1 LKIED
6 CVTVYHKDAVKIDN
20 SLVVWFLEFP
30 TIVRTCN
37 PMQPRIFM
45 RKSTTI
51 MYKTTLNLLQ
61 RFLFKIFNLQ
71 SSIFNQLKPVFVLI
85 AVLCLL
91 GNSSPLL
98 SEDDPHGLEPAEDMV
113 FIPQL
118 AGLKNKQYRNQSGQ
132 KKQLS
137 EAIVLRKSSIA
148 DDGATVPAGG
158 LFYIS
163 ETEGHAEPLVRDPFL
178 ILGEHTYLVDL
189 VTTKRIVKGLK
200 VDKGEKAPVEDS
212 GYRMWFDY
220 ATDHYEKPYGELAL
234 ISPSGGW
241 PLEFPISSEF
251 PGRNEVRELDLKEGY
266 IEQLKGFYL
275 DREYLYGATRFVA
288 KSLDSETAEFETIEF
303 PVITEA
309 TFSMHRPIVL
319 EVRQED
325 YRFYFN
331 KRIYAY
337 RRPDGFL
344 VKVTNFT
351 GSKVYAEKLIK
362 PITAQKYKSSP
373 DEKDKYH
380 LTIPELDIRIEITL
394 QPPLLKNSD
403 FVPWSG
409 GQSHGFQDGN
419 FRFVI
424 YRDLVTL
431 RHGEAW
437 PLDER
442 YKVILEPNLMTGMLQ
457 RLVIENANPITF
469 SNKKTSY
476 TGPVKY
482 SNIWNR
488 PAFKVVAGKFE
499 DLIIE
504 GEIEGTVVKELYV
517 RDYFLMR
524 TDNMVFWEEEGR
536 ENIDF
541 FLGSSPVLEPILE
554 HTFLERLASTD
565 FSTVVEGSHFTSYPK
580 VVSDSSFYEP
590 DHTAP
595 FVARFSALKRRPARN
610 RKDERLVSAES
621 VYIRGS
627 YVDYRNNRIIIPPA
641 GLCYSTRNARNLRT
655 LAGESFFILGKRVF
669 LASFKSSTFV
679 RKNFDLDFWKNQPMG
694 DGNLTY
700 WQDELL
706 GIRNKALRFTKHF
719 YLDDRPGLEV
729 SLMKYSGNRWGA
741 HFFLTQ
747 GLDRDSGNRY
757 LMPEVF
763 AEGATYVIP
772 EYVGS
777 NYIKIKEFATPSIEA
792 IRFTY
797 KRPKEA
803 VMGPGE
809 QIPLGDYVLECTSVN
824 RNARTAGLVLKD
836 VNGQIVASKVL
847 GPLDQEILNIL
858 PQHQDAVAAV
868 QLRYQNVQVE
878 MDVMEPFENG
888 KARIYLFVEV
898 EELERGTPFPFD
910 PRFMVRPDVCGHCY
924 QVNEVLLDNPDPIIL
939 DKNNPVYEGPKKE
952 NGRPLFRIVVDDFD
966 GEMIH
971 AWHIE
976 SGEGEDLIKT
986 DNLAFRPRTN
996 LDVLLGVNGTT
1007 EGFLRLSMLPRLGF
1021 REYWRTSGDAPV
1033 DKLSGSVNTGG
1044 SAHIRR

>member
-1 LKIED
+1 MKMM
-6 CVTVYHKDAVKIDN
+6 KPA
-20 SLVVWFLEFP
+20 FA
-30 TIVRTCN
+30 
-37 PMQPRIFM
+37 FM
-45 RKSTTI
+45 
-51 MYKTTLNLLQ
+51 
-61 RFLFKIFNLQ
+61 
-71 SSIFNQLKPVFVLI
+71 
-85 AVLCLL
+85 AALCLL
-91 GNSSPLL
+91 GLPSPLL
-98 SEDDPHGLEPAEDMV
+98 SEEDPHGLEPAANMV
-113 FIPQL
+113 FMPQV

-132 KKQLS
+132 EKHLS
-137 EAIVLRKSSIA
+137 EAIVLRKSSVA
-148 DDGATVPAGG
+148 DGRATVPAGG

-178 ILGEHTYLVDL
+178 ILGEHAYLVDL
-189 VTTKRIVKGLK
+189 VTAKRVVKDLK
-200 VDKGEKAPVEDS
+200 VDKREKIPVEDS

-241 PLEFPISSEF
+241 PLEFPISTEF
-251 PGRNEVRELDLKEGY
+251 PGREDVRKLDLKEGY
-266 IEQLKGFYL
+266 VGQLKGFYL

-288 KSLDSETAEFETIEF
+288 KSLDADTAEFETIEF

-309 TFSMHRPIVL
+309 TFSMHRPVVL

-362 PITAQKYKSSP
+362 PTTAQKYKSSP
-373 DEKDKYH
+373 AEKDKYY
-380 LTIPELDIRIEITL
+380 LSIPELDIRIEIAL
-394 QPPLLKNSD
+394 QPPFLENSD
-403 FVPWSG
+403 FVPWSS
-409 GQSHGFQDGN
+409 GQSHGFEEGT

-424 YRDLVTL
+424 YRGLITL

-437 PLDER
+437 PLDNR
-442 YKVILEPNLMTGMLQ
+442 YNVILEPNLMTGMLQ
-457 RLVIENANPITF
+457 RLVIENADTIVF
-469 SNKKTSY
+469 SNENDSY

-482 SNIWNR
+482 SDIWNR

-499 DLIIE
+499 DKVVD

-517 RDYFLMR
+517 RDYFFTR
-524 TDNMVFWEEEGR
+524 TDNMVFWEKEGR

-554 HTFLERLASTD
+554 STFLERLASSD
-565 FSTVVEGSHFTSYPK
+565 FGTIVEGSHFTSYPK

-595 FVARFSALKRRPARN
+595 FVARFDGLERRIYRN
-610 RKDERLVSAES
+610 RKSERLLSTES

-627 YVDYRNNRIIIPPA
+627 YVDYRNNRVVIPPA
-641 GLCYSTRNARNLRT
+641 GLCYSTRNARNMRT
-655 LAGESFFILGKRVF
+655 LAGESFFILGERAF
-669 LASFKSSTFV
+669 LTSFKSSTYV

-694 DGNLTY
+694 DGNLMY

-706 GIRNKALRFTKHF
+706 GIQNKALRFTKHF

-747 GLDRDSGNRY
+747 GLDRDGGNRY

-763 AEGATYVIP
+763 AEGGTFIIP

-777 NYIKIKEFATPSIEA
+777 NYVKIKEFATPSIEA
-792 IRFTY
+792 ISFTY
-797 KRPKEA
+797 EKPEEVVLARGDN
-803 VMGPGE
+803 V
-809 QIPLGDYVLECTSVN
+809 PLGEYTLECTSVDPRAKTVGLAL
-824 RNARTAGLVLKD
+824 RNA
-836 VNGQIVASKVL
+836 NGEVVAAKEL
-847 GPLDQEILNIL
+847 GPLNQEMIDIL
-858 PQHQDAVAAV
+858 PQHLDAVTAMQFQHADVQAELDIQQPFDGNKARLYLFTAV
-868 QLRYQNVQVE
+868 QN
-878 MDVMEPFENG
+878 
-888 KARIYLFVEV
+888 
-898 EELERGTPFPFD
+898 LERGAPFPFD

-924 QVNEVLLDNPDPIIL
+924 QVNEVLLDNPEPIIL
-939 DKNNPVYEGPKKE
+939 DKNNPIYDGPKGK
-952 NGRPLFRIVVDDFD
+952 NGQPLFRIVLDDFD

-971 AWHIE
+971 AWHVE
-976 SGEGEDLIKT
+976 SEKGDELIRT

-1007 EGFLRLSMLPRLGF
+1007 EGFLRLSMLPRLSF
-1021 REYWRTSGDAPV
+1021 MEYWRTSRYAPA

>member
-1 LKIED
+1 
-6 CVTVYHKDAVKIDN
+6 
-20 SLVVWFLEFP
+20 
-30 TIVRTCN
+30 
-37 PMQPRIFM
+37 
-45 RKSTTI
+45 
-51 MYKTTLNLLQ
+51 
-61 RFLFKIFNLQ
+61 
-71 SSIFNQLKPVFVLI
+71 
-85 AVLCLL
+85 
-91 GNSSPLL
+91 
-98 SEDDPHGLEPAEDMV
+98 MV
-113 FIPQL
+113 FMPKL
-118 AGLKNKQYRNQSGQ
+118 AGLKNKRYRNQSGQ
-132 KKQLS
+132 EKHLS

-148 DDGATVPAGG
+148 EGSATVPPGG
-158 LFYIS
+158 LFYLS

-178 ILGEHTYLVDL
+178 ILGEHAYLVDL
-189 VTTKRIVKGLK
+189 VTTKKTVKGLR
-200 VDKGEKAPVEDS
+200 VDLREKAPVEDT

-241 PLEFPISSEF
+241 PLEFPIASVF
-251 PGRNEVRELDLKEGY
+251 PGREEVRNLDLEEGFV
-266 IEQLKGFYL
+266 EQLKGFYL

-288 KSLDSETAEFETIEF
+288 KNLDFDTAEFETIEF

-325 YRFYFN
+325 YRYYFD

-362 PITAQKYKSSP
+362 PITAQKYKSDN

-380 LTIPELDIRIEITL
+380 LTIPELDIRIEIAL
-394 QPPLLKNSD
+394 HPRFLKHSD

-409 GQSHGFQDGN
+409 SRSHGFQQGN

-424 YRDLVTL
+424 YRKLLTV

-437 PLDER
+437 PLDDR
-442 YKVILEPNLMTGMLQ
+442 YKVLLEPNLMTGMLQ
-457 RLVIENANPITF
+457 RLVIENAGQITF
-469 SNKKTSY
+469 SNESDAY
-476 TGPVKY
+476 AGPVKY

-488 PAFKVVAGKFE
+488 PAFKVVARKFDE
-499 DLIIE
+499 RVVD
-504 GEIEGTVVKELYV
+504 GEPSGTVVKELYV
-517 RDYFLMR
+517 RDYFFMR
-524 TDNMVFWEEEGR
+524 TDNMVFWEDEGR

-541 FLGSSPVLEPILE
+541 FLGTSPVLEPILE
-554 HTFLERLASTD
+554 STFLERLAEPY
-565 FSTVVEGSHFTSYPK
+565 FGTVVEGSHFTSYPK

-595 FVARFSALKRRPARN
+595 FVARYNGLERRIYRN
-610 RKDERLVSAES
+610 RKSERLLSSES

-627 YVDYRNNRIIIPPA
+627 YVDYRNNRIVIPPA

-655 LAGESFFILGKRVF
+655 LAGESFFILGERAF
-669 LASFKSSTFV
+669 LASFRSSTYV

-694 DGNLTY
+694 DGNLMY

-706 GIRNKALRFTKHF
+706 GIRNKALRFTQHF

-763 AEGATYVIP
+763 AEGATYVVP

-777 NYIKIKEFATPSIEA
+777 NYVKIREFATPSIEA
-792 IRFTY
+792 ISFTY
-797 KRPKEA
+797 NKPEEVVVGR
-803 VMGPGE
+803 GE
-809 QIPLGDYVLECTSVN
+809 KMPLGSYTLECASVDT
-824 RNARTAGLVLKD
+824 TAKTVELVLRDK
-836 VNGQIVASKVL
+836 NGNALESKTL
-847 GPLDQEILNIL
+847 GPLNQDMIDIL
-858 PQHQDAVAAV
+858 PQHQEAVAAL
-868 QLRYQNVQVE
+868 QLRYGDVQAE
-878 MDVMEPFENG
+878 LDIQEPFEGN
-888 KARIYLFVEV
+888 KARLHLFTDVQ
-898 EELERGTPFPFD
+898 ELERGTPFPFD

-939 DKNNPVYEGPKKE
+939 DKDNPTYEGPRGEDGK
-952 NGRPLFRIVVDDFD
+952 PLFRIVVDDFD

-976 SGEGEDLIKT
+976 SGEGEEFVKT
-986 DNLAFRPRTN
+986 DNLAFRPRAN

-1021 REYWRTSGDAPV
+1021 MEYWRVSGKAPV

>member
-1 LKIED
+1 ML
-6 CVTVYHKDAVKIDN
+6 TFA
-20 SLVVWFLEFP
+20 
-30 TIVRTCN
+30 T
-37 PMQPRIFM
+37 
-45 RKSTTI
+45 
-51 MYKTTLNLLQ
+51 
-61 RFLFKIFNLQ
+61 
-71 SSIFNQLKPVFVLI
+71 
-85 AVLCLL
+85 VLCILV
-91 GNSSPLL
+91 STAPLFAD
-98 SEDDPHGLEPAEDMV
+98 EDPHGLEPAENMV
-113 FIPQL
+113 FIPKL
-118 AGLKNKQYRNQSGQ
+118 AGLKNKKYRNQSGRE
-132 KKQLS
+132 KHLS
-137 EAIVLRKSSIA
+137 EAIVLRKSSISE
-148 DDGATVPAGG
+148 GKATVPAGG
-158 LFYIS
+158 LFYLS

-178 ILGEHTYLVDL
+178 ILGEHAYLVDL
-189 VTTKRIVKGLK
+189 VSTVRTVRGLK
-200 VDKGEKAPVEDS
+200 VDNSEKAPVEDT

-234 ISPSGGW
+234 ISPSGSW
-241 PLEFPISSEF
+241 PLEFPVSSEF
-251 PGRNEVRELDLKEGY
+251 PGRDAVRELDLEEGY
-266 IEQLKGFYL
+266 AEQLKKFYL

-288 KSLDSETAEFETIEF
+288 KKLDNDTAEFETIEF

-309 TFSMHRPIVL
+309 TFSMHRPMVL

-337 RRPDGFL
+337 RRPDGFW

-351 GSKVYAEKLIK
+351 GSKVYAEKLVK
-362 PITAQKYKSSP
+362 PITSQNYKSDP
-373 DEKDKYH
+373 KEKDKYH
-380 LTIPELDIRIEITL
+380 LTIPELDIRIEIAL
-394 QPPLLKNSD
+394 NPQFLKNSD
-403 FVPWSG
+403 FVPWSS
-409 GQSHGFQDGN
+409 GQSHGFNQGTM
-419 FRFVI
+419 RFII
-424 YRDLVTL
+424 YRKLMTL

-437 PLDER
+437 PLDDR
-442 YKVILEPNLMTGMLQ
+442 YKVLLEPNLMTGMLQ
-457 RLVIENANPITF
+457 RLVIENAGPITF
-469 SNKKTSY
+469 SNESDAY

-488 PAFKVVAGKFE
+488 PAFKVVARKFE
-499 DLIIE
+499 DTVLD
-504 GEIEGTVVKELYV
+504 GEPSGTVVKELYV
-517 RDYFLMR
+517 RDYFFMR

-541 FLGSSPVLEPILE
+541 FLGSSPALEPILE
-554 HTFLERLASTD
+554 STFLERMADPT
-565 FSTVVEGSHFTSYPK
+565 FGTVVEGSHFTSYPK

-595 FVARFSALKRRPARN
+595 FVARYKGLNRRIYRN
-610 RKDERLVSAES
+610 RKSERLLSAES

-627 YVDYRNNRIIIPPA
+627 YVDYRNNRIVIPPA
-641 GLCYSTRNARNLRT
+641 GLCYSTRNARNMRT
-655 LAGESFFILGKRVF
+655 LAGESFFMLGERAF
-669 LASFKSSTFV
+669 LSSFQSSTFV

-694 DGNLTY
+694 DGNLMY

-706 GIRNKALRFTKHF
+706 GVRNKALRFTQHF

-747 GLDRDSGNRY
+747 GLDRNSGNRY

-763 AEGATYVIP
+763 AEGATYVVP

-792 IRFTY
+792 ISFSY
-797 KRPKEA
+797 NKPEEA
-803 VMGPGE
+803 VLGRGE
-809 QIPLGDYVLECTSVN
+809 SMPLGEYTLECTSVN
-824 RNARTAGLVLKD
+824 TAARSAELVLKD
-836 VNGQIVASKVL
+836 KNGQLLQSKTL
-847 GPLDQEILNIL
+847 GPLNQAMIDIL
-858 PQHQDAVAAV
+858 PQHQTAVAAMQFRYRDV
-868 QLRYQNVQVE
+868 QAELDLE
-878 MDVMEPFENG
+878 EPFEGN
-888 KARIYLFVEV
+888 KVRLYLFTGVR
-898 EELERGTPFPFD
+898 ELERGAPFPFD

-939 DKNNPVYEGPKKE
+939 DEKNPTYEGPR
-952 NGRPLFRIVVDDFD
+952 GRDGKPLFRIVVDDFD

-976 SGEGEDLIKT
+976 SGEGEERVKT
-986 DNLAFRPRTN
+986 ENLAFRPRAN

-1021 REYWRTSGDAPV
+1021 MEYWRTSGKAPV